1 MKCSCPHCQK
11 MASEW
16 ESFANEL
23 RTSNND
29 DYSHIFI
36 GQVDCTDTSPG
47 GGHDLCDAFQIMG
60 LPSILYGYNDAKI
73 YQDLTLNQYN
83 HEKTHADMIFFL
95 QTHVNVCS
103 PHHLQFCT
111 NDQHVLIS
119 QYQQMSI
126 SELDDAIIQQ
136 EDIIQK
142 KEQEFDLQVTK
153 MTQYF
158 NDLVMEKE
166 LATAEFK
173 SQIKLLQS
181 IHDLL

>member
-1 MKCSCPHCQK
+1 M
-11 MASEW
+11 
-16 ESFANEL
+16 
-23 RTSNND
+23 
-29 DYSHIFI
+29 
-36 GQVDCTDTSPG
+36 
-47 GGHDLCDAFQIMG
+47 
-60 LPSILYGYNDAKI
+60 
-73 YQDLTLNQYN
+73 
-83 HEKTHADMIFFL
+83 
-95 QTHVNVCS
+95 NVCS